1 MFQGI
6 KSQDIAYEALQGAIK
21 EALKELKLQY
31 IEKQVQKIL
40 QFYEA
45 TR

>member
-1 MFQGI
+1 MFPGI
-6 KSQDIAYEALQGAIK
+6 KSQDIDYEKLEEAIK
-21 EALKELKLQY
+21 EALKEMKLQY